1 MDEKFFSCSIFINL
15 RKADHNILHY
25 KLHHYGIGG
34 IVNKWSCSY
43 LTGRF
48 ETTQIET
55 KISKKETTACGLPQG
70 SFLGPPLFL
79 LYIND
84 ISASSS
90 KFEFFPL
97 ANDTNLL
104 CKDKSLSLLE
114 SVVNEELTTVC
125 DQLLANKLTL
135 NTKKSNYKI
144 FNPYQRRTSSA
155 INLRVFHNEHKAFR
169 NLERKKNL

>member
-1 MDEKFFSCSIFINL
+1 MVLLISNREIRNN
-15 RKADHNILHY
+15 AN
-25 KLHHYGIGG
+25 
-34 IVNKWSCSY
+34 W
-43 LTGRF
+43 
-48 ETTQIET
+48 T

-125 DQLLANKLTL
+125 D
-135 NTKKSNYKI
+135 
-144 FNPYQRRTSSA
+144 
-155 INLRVFHNEHKAFR
+155 
-169 NLERKKNL
+169 

>member
-70 SFLGPPLFL
+70 SFLEPPLFL

-125 DQLLANKLTL
+125 D
-135 NTKKSNYKI
+135 
-144 FNPYQRRTSSA
+144 
-155 INLRVFHNEHKAFR
+155 
-169 NLERKKNL
+169 